1 MRLKKLATLM
11 VISACCLQ
19 TATAIPADPRPKQVK
34 QPDGS
39 ILTVLMRG
47 DEHRHFTMTTDGIPL
62 YYNASNKAFE
72 YAKLVNGK
80 LESSGIKAANE
91 GKRSQQALKYIS
103 RLDADAMRQAAMNG
117 TTALKAPSR
126 PNRIRINDFPS
137 IGHQKSLVV
146 LWEFSDLGFQSVSD
160 PKQFYTDMLNQEGF
174 TYSNGANG
182 SARDFYLESSAGK
195 FDPEFVVVGPV
206 KLSKSATY
214 YGSDTGG
221 QDAKIYEAII
231 ESCQAL
237 DDEIDF
243 SEYDTDG
250 DGTVDNI
257 YFYYAGNGQADTPNG
272 TDFIWPHSYY
282 LESGFGQ
289 QLILDGT
296 KIDRYTCSNELRY
309 EADGSLIPTGI
320 GTFVHEFGHVL
331 GLADHYDTSYN
342 IFGQD
347 PGIWDT
353 MASGSYNDN
362 MNTPPLFSAFER
374 AELGWLDYTEL
385 DPKTDTISTL
395 PMLAESN
402 MAYRIKVEGND
413 NEYFIME
420 NRQQKGWDKSLPG
433 HGMLLWHIDMDENA
447 WNGNYVNVDPAHP
460 RVDIVEADGSALSST
475 MSGDPFPGTKGET
488 SYTIKSWNNDVVAEL
503 ADITELN
510 DTIKLLLGDTD
521 YKINAPSEISITETR
536 DSSFTFTWSKVADA
550 KYYKVSVLTA
560 DENGEYKC
568 LSGYN
573 GLKVS
578 GADTLTVENLLP
590 ETEYLV
596 EVMSGIANYT
606 SDTTI
611 TKVTTLP
618 LAFEKKQPQGLSA
631 SDITENGFVASWEE
645 MEDADDYNVTL
656 FNHTYDTEA
665 TTLGYD
671 FTDKYDGLPSLWTT
685 NSNIYYSVNGYYGA
699 KSPSLRLSSNGSYL
713 SVAYPETKIDG
724 LTFWCRASEGGAKL
738 NIEATTDGTE
748 WEVVETVD
756 VPTKATTINVAVDG
770 VQSVRLTLERESG
783 YVVID
788 DVVAECRQMQRIP
801 VTGYDN
807 LLTGGKTSYVFNGLT
822 AGETYSFKVRGVNGD
837 TLSFLSDEYVVTLPS
852 STGIKLKTTTDTYP
866 EAIYNLQGLRMT
878 GNNLPDG
885 IYIIVKDG
893 KATKQVIKRK

>member
-91 GKRSQQALKYIS
+91 GERNQQALKYIS
-103 RLDADAMRQAAMNG
+103 SLNTNAMRQAAMNG
-117 TTALKAPSR
+117 TTAMKAPSR

-137 IGHQKSLVV
+137 IGHQKSLVI
-146 LWEFSDLGFQSVSD
+146 LWEFSDVSFQSVSD
-160 PKQFYTDMLNQEGF
+160 PKQFYTDMLNQKDF

-182 SARDFYLESSAGK
+182 SAKDFYLASSAGK

-206 KLSKSATY
+206 KLSKKSTY
-214 YGSDTGG
+214 YGSDFYG
-221 QDAKIYEAII
+221 QDAYIYEAII

-243 SEYDTDG
+243 SEFDNDG

-257 YFYYAGNGQADTPNG
+257 YFYYAGNGQADTPGGSNL
-272 TDFIWPHSYY
+272 IWPHSYY
-282 LESGFGQ
+282 LESGFNQ
-289 QLILDGT
+289 QLTLDGT

-309 EADGSLIPTGI
+309 ESDGSLIPAGI

-385 DPKTDTISTL
+385 DTLTDTISTL
-395 PMLAESN
+395 PMLAKSN
-402 MAYRIKVEGND
+402 MAYRIKVAGND

-420 NRQQKGWDKSLPG
+420 NRQQTGWDKSLPG

-447 WNGNYVNVDPAHP
+447 WNGNYVNADPTHP
-460 RVDIVEADGSALSST
+460 RVDIVEADNSRLSST
-475 MSGDPFPGTKGET
+475 MSGDPFPGTKGV
-488 SYTIKSWNNDVVAEL
+488 SSWDIKAWDGSTVAKIADV
-503 ADITELN
+503 TELN
-510 DTIKLLLGDTD
+510 DTIKLLLGGTD
-521 YKINAPSEISITETR
+521 FKIGAPDKITITATR
-536 DSSFTFTWSKVADA
+536 DSSFTFTWSTVADA
-550 KYYKVSVLTA
+550 KYYKVSILTA
-560 DENGEYKC
+560 DDNGEYKC
-568 LSGYN
+568 LSGYD
-573 GLKVS
+573 GLTVNRT
-578 GADTLTVENLLP
+578 DTLTIENLLP
-590 ETEYLV
+590 ETEYKI
-596 EVMSGIANYT
+596 EVQAGIADYT
-606 SDTTI
+606 SDTTTVNVI
-611 TKVTTLP
+611 TLP

-631 SDITENGFVASWEE
+631 SDITENGFTATWDE
-645 MEDADDYNVTL
+645 MDDADDYKITL
-656 FNHTYDTEA
+656 FHHTYETEP

-685 NSNIYYSVNGYYGA
+685 SSDIYYSVNGYYGEKA
-699 KSPSLRLSSNGSYL
+699 PSLRLSSNGDYL
-713 SVAYPETKIDG
+713 STAYPETKIDG
-724 LTFWCRASEGGAKL
+724 LTFWCRASEEGSKL
-738 NIEATTDGTE
+738 NVEATTDGNK
-748 WEVVETVD
+748 WETVETVD
-756 VPTKATTINVAVDG
+756 VPTTAQTVNVSVSDVLA
-770 VQSVRLTLERESG
+770 VRLTLERESG

-788 DVVAECRQMQRIP
+788 DVVAQCRQMKRIP

-807 LLTGGKTSYVFNGLT
+807 VQTNGKSSYTFNDLTDRKS
-822 AGETYSFKVRGVNGD
+822 
-837 TLSFLSDEYVVTLPS
+837 VV
-852 STGIKLKTTTDTYP
+852 
-866 EAIYNLQGLRMT
+866 
-878 GNNLPDG
+878 
-885 IYIIVKDG
+885 
-893 KATKQVIKRK
+893 